1 MFRTHTCNEL
11 NKSYDGKE
19 VGLAGWVHRRRDH
32 GGLIFIDLR
41 DGYGLTQLTFHP
53 DNKDAYK
60 IGEECRSEFVIQI
73 KGKVKARPEGMGNKN
88 LETGDIEVIVE
99 HAVILNKSEVPPF
112 EIDQDKEVSE
122 DIRLKYRYLDLRRQ
136 RMHKNIV
143 NRHKII
149 KFMRDYMDNNGF
161 LEIET
166 PIMIK
171 GTPEGSREYIVP
183 SRLYPGHFYVLPQ
196 SPQQLKQLLMI
207 SSFDRYFQIA
217 RCFRDEDQR
226 GDRQPEFTQLDVEM
240 SFIHEEDIMTII
252 EGMLIDITKKMLPEK
267 KIQNEPFKRL
277 TWHDAMNSYGSDK
290 PDLRFDMPMIDV
302 TEVMTNCGFK
312 VFTDT
317 ITRGGIIKA
326 LKVEGGA
333 KFTRKDLDE
342 LEETAKVYGAK
353 GLANMVFTSEGVK
366 SSVAKF
372 FNEDEIA
379 KIKKHTDAKE
389 GDIVFFTA
397 DMFNTACTSL
407 GQVRLACAKKL
418 NLIDENLLSYL
429 WVTHFPMFEWNED
442 AQQMSAAH
450 HPFTHPLDED
460 ISLLK
465 TEPDKVRAKA
475 YDIILNGCELG
486 GGSIRIHDRKLQSQI
501 FDNLGIT
508 KEDAM
513 HRFGHMLTAFE
524 YGAPPHGG
532 LAIGIDRLVMLF
544 QNEPNIRE
552 VIAFPKDQKARDLML
567 DAPSTLGADTI
578 SEMHIKVNIPKNN
591 K

>member
-19 VGLAGWVHRRRDH
+19 VELAGWVHRYRDH

-41 DGYGLTQLTFHP
+41 DGNGITQITFHP
-53 DNKDAYK
+53 DNKAAYK
-60 IGEECRSEFVIQI
+60 IAEECRAEYVIQI
-73 KGKVKARPEGMGNKN
+73 KGTVKKRPDGMENKN
-88 LETGDIEVIVE
+88 HETGDVEVLVE
-99 HAVILNKSEVPPF
+99 HAQILNKSEVPPF
-112 EIDQDKEVSE
+112 EIDQDKEISE

-149 KFMRDYMDNNGF
+149 KFMRDYFDKQNF

-240 SFIHEEDIMTII
+240 SFIHEEDIMNII
-252 EGMLIDITKKMLPEK
+252 EGMLIDLTKKMLPGK
-267 KIQNEPFKRL
+267 NIKTEPFKRL
-277 TWHDAMNSYGSDK
+277 TWHEAMNNYGSDK
-290 PDLRFDMPMIDV
+290 PDLRFEMPMIDV

-353 GLANMVFTSEGVK
+353 GLANMAFTKEGVK

-372 FNEDEIA
+372 FNEDEIN
-379 KIKKHTDAKE
+379 KIKKHTEAKE

-397 DMFNTACTSL
+397 DMFDTACNAL

-418 NLIDENLLSYL
+418 NLIDENLFSYL
-429 WVTHFPMFEWNED
+429 WVTHFPMFVWSEEE
-442 AQQMSAAH
+442 QHLSAAH

-460 ISLLK
+460 IELLK
-465 TEPDKVRAKA
+465 TEPEKVRAKA

-501 FDNLGIT
+501 FDNLGIS
-508 KEDAM
+508 KEDAN

-567 DAPSTLGADTI
+567 DAPSTLSPEVV
-578 SEMHIKVNIPKNN
+578 SEMHIKVNIPKIN
-591 K
+591 